1 MNIKSCNEITVKVTT
16 SKEELIKVLKEKGF
30 KYIREFS
37 LDDYYFVP
45 NKLDIKSLS
54 PREILA
60 KCLIVRNIFDEGKY
74 KKKITYKI
82 KEINNIGEIINQ
94 KAINCDIYDI
104 DQAKN
109 LLEAIGYYQIMNI
122 KEDDLVYKK
131 GDLELSIKDIKDGDI
146 LIEVEVDENT
156 EFNTIDKIKKVV
168 QNLEIPIVK
177 NEFFVK
183 KAEIELG
190 KIL

>member
-131 GDLELSIKDIKDGDI
+131 GDLELSIKDIKDGDV